1 MTEDRLL
8 KQYIDWADDMQ
19 TSERSRTKSVIVGGG
34 KLKNPRLFYEE
45 LYKELC
51 VDASDTPGANRIL
64 EEAMAGG
71 VISAVGLWEFKYLD
85 EDGGTAKVRRQ
96 LQDGENVFSI
106 HASLK
111 TYRWDPDNQALR
123 NYEFLIPPDYF
134 ERLYW
139 AQAWDTYIIDRKVF
153 DAMLERY
160 RDVKCLHERL
170 TKWRQNVFPIH
181 PSSRSLGPVQRLVS
195 LPSMVDVV
203 DDISS
208 SAPPS
213 ALEPP
218 SLEQNL
224 AMARNENEAL
234 RKRVAELED
243 SNLSTKKSKF

>member
-8 KQYIDWADDMQ
+8 KQYIDWTDDMQ
-19 TSERSRTKSVIVGGG
+19 TIERSRMKSVIAGSG
-34 KLKNPRLFYEE
+34 KLNDPRLFY
-45 LYKELC
+45 KELHKDLC
-51 VDASDTPGANRIL
+51 EDAADTRGANRIL
-64 EEAMAGG
+64 EEAMDQG
-71 VISAVGLWEFKYLD
+71 VVSAVRLWEYRYLD
-85 EDGGTAKVRRQ
+85 EDGGTANVRRQ

-111 TYRWDPDNQALR
+111 TYRWDPDNQALQ

-139 AQAWDTYIIDRKVF
+139 AQAWVTYIIDRKVF

-160 RDVKCLHERL
+160 RDVKWLHERL
-170 TKWRQNVFPIH
+170 TKWRQNVIPIH

-195 LPSMVDVV
+195 IPFMVDGV
-203 DDISS
+203 DDIPS

-213 ALEPP
+213 ALGPS
-218 SLEQNL
+218 SLEQEL
-224 AMARNENEAL
+224 AVARNENEVL

-243 SNLSTKKSKF
+243 SNLSMKKARF